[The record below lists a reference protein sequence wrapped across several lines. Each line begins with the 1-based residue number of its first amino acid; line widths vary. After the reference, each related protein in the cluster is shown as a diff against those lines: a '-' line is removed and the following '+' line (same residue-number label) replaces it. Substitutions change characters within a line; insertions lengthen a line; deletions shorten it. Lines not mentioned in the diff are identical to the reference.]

1 MKSKISLILVL
12 FQLVS
17 LTGQAQETKK
27 LTLKETVE
35 MATSQSKQ
43 AVLAEAKVTTSEY
56 EVKKAKNN
64 RYPSATLSG
73 QYFRLTEPNISSP
86 LLGNSNSGSSD
97 SGSSGSTGKINQLL
111 LGMANVSIP
120 VFNGFKIS
128 QNIKASENLH
138 QSESLEAEYTKQQV
152 ALYAT
157 NLYLAIYKTE
167 QMLDLLQ
174 DNLKSAHQRVVDF
187 QAMEDNGLLAHND
200 MLKAQL
206 QESNVQLMID
216 QNQKNLDV
224 LNFKLKNLLGI
235 AENST
240 IEIDPNGIDSFQAIA
255 ASDAQR
261 TDLQAAEF
269 KQKAAENGIKIAQGN
284 YYPSINLVGGYIAV
298 DIKNAFTMTNAMNF
312 GVGVSYD
319 LSSIFKNN
327 AEVKVAKSKS
337 EEAKQS
343 VALLTD
349 QIKEEVHEAQE
360 NYTLA
365 QKQYNVYNLAA
376 EQATENYRIVKDKY
390 DNGLS
395 NTNDLLEADVEQ
407 LQANIN
413 KAVSKADILQK
424 YYELAF
430 AKGNLTQ
437 SVQQ

>member
-35 MATSQSKQ
+35 IATSQSKQ

-86 LLGNSNSGSSD
+86 LLENSSSGSSD

-111 LGMANVSIP
+111 LGMSNVSIP

-240 IEIDPNGIDSFQAIA
+240 IEIDSNGIDSFQAIA

-284 YYPSINLVGGYIAV
+284 YYPSINLVGGYIAI

>member
-284 YYPSINLVGGYIAV
+284 YYPSINLVGGYIAI

>member
-86 LLGNSNSGSSD
+86 LLGNSSSGSSD

-128 QNIKASENLH
+128 QNIKVSENLH

>member
-1 MKSKISLILVL
+1 MKSKFSLILVL

-17 LTGQAQETKK
+17 FTGQAQETQK
-27 LTLKETVE
+27 LTLKQTVE
-35 MATSQSKQ
+35 MATTQSKQ
-43 AVLAEAKVTTSEY
+43 AVLAEAKVTTSDY

-86 LLGNSNSGSSD
+86 LFGDSSSGSSA
-97 SGSSGSTGKINQLL
+97 GSTGKINQLL

-138 QSESLEAEYTKQQV
+138 ESESLEAEYTKEQV

-157 NLYLAIYKTE
+157 NLYLAIYKTQ

-255 ASDAQR
+255 AGDAQR
-261 TDLQAAEF
+261 SDLQAAEY

-284 YYPSINLVGGYIAV
+284 YYPSINLVGGYVAV
-298 DIKNAFTMTNAMNF
+298 DIKNAFTMTNAINF

>member
-1 MKSKISLILVL
+1 MKSKFSLILVL

-17 LTGQAQETKK
+17 FTGQAQETQK
-27 LTLKETVE
+27 LTLKQTVE
-35 MATSQSKQ
+35 MATTQSKQ
-43 AVLAEAKVTTSEY
+43 AVLAEAKVTTSDY

-86 LLGNSNSGSSD
+86 LFGDSSSGSS
-97 SGSSGSTGKINQLL
+97 GGSTGKIDQLL

-138 QSESLEAEYTKQQV
+138 QSESLEAEYTKEQV

-157 NLYLAIYKTE
+157 NLYLAIYKTQ

-235 AENST
+235 TENST
-240 IEIDPNGIDSFQAIA
+240 IEIDSNGIDSFQAIA
-255 ASDAQR
+255 AGDAQR
-261 TDLQAAEF
+261 SDLQAAEF
-269 KQKAAENGIKIAQGN
+269 KQKATENGIKIAQGN
-284 YYPSINLVGGYIAV
+284 YYPSVNLVGGYIAV
-298 DIKNAFTMTNAMNF
+298 DIKNAFTMTNAINF

-390 DNGLS
+390 NNGLS

>member
-86 LLGNSNSGSSD
+86 LLGNSDSGSSD

-174 DNLKSAHQRVVDF
+174 DNLKSAHQRVTDF

-240 IEIDPNGIDSFQAIA
+240 IEIDSNGIDSFQAIA

-430 AKGNLTQ
+430 AKGNLIQ

>member
-1 MKSKISLILVL
+1 MKSKFSLILVL

-17 LTGQAQETKK
+17 FTGQAQETQK
-27 LTLKETVE
+27 LTLKQTVE
-35 MATSQSKQ
+35 MATTQSKQ
-43 AVLAEAKVTTSEY
+43 AVLAEAKVTTSDY

-86 LLGNSNSGSSD
+86 LFGDSSSGSS
-97 SGSSGSTGKINQLL
+97 GGSTGKINQLL

-138 QSESLEAEYTKQQV
+138 ESESLEAEYTKEQV

-157 NLYLAIYKTE
+157 NLYLAIYKTQ

-255 ASDAQR
+255 AGDAQR
-261 TDLQAAEF
+261 SDLQAAEY

-284 YYPSINLVGGYIAV
+284 YYPSINLVGGYVAV
-298 DIKNAFTMTNAMNF
+298 DIKNAFTMTNAINF

>member
-86 LLGNSNSGSSD
+86 LLGNSSSGSSD